1 MRQQLVS
8 IRLCSSIIIY
18 FAFYRQILPKP
29 TSAATSSV
37 TGDKNV
43 ATIYDANASSS
54 KKKNGAN
61 NDDEERTS
69 TMSCVVFS
77 VETLGVHLTVI
88 SYMYMEVW
96 VA

>member
-1 MRQQLVS
+1 M
-8 IRLCSSIIIY
+8 CSSIIIY

-54 KKKNGAN
+54 KIKNGAN
-61 NDDEERTS
+61 NDDGDAVNIVPIEKQKALEN
-69 TMSCVVFS
+69 VFKKQNNNNK
-77 VETLGVHLTVI
+77 ENQHWVI
-88 SYMYMEVW
+88 FS
-96 VA
+96 